1 MREGSRSMNSV
12 PVQHREEAYQLNIL
26 HPRKLAASG
35 GLLICLFFY
44 CRWEL
49 RLLAGLLAM
58 LGNNLPFQAFV
69 SLSGYFLVDNFI
81 SHVWK
86 LLIESLL
93 SNSIAYQK
101 EREKGGFLH
110 P

>member
-44 CRWEL
+44 SRWEL
-49 RLLAGLLAM
+49 RLLVGLLAM

-81 SHVWK
+81 SHVRQPP
-86 LLIESLL
+86 I
-93 SNSIAYQK
+93 
-101 EREKGGFLH
+101 
-110 P
+110 